1 MKKLFILFLIAQL
14 LLQTACSAFV
24 GSSTSMNITVSER
37 DAQIYVNGAY
47 RGIGMI
53 QTSVPRD
60 ENISILVKKE
70 GFYTTQ
76 REIRTKLSPAGIV
89 DAIGGFFWLIP
100 WIGLAFPGAWTPD
113 QKNISILLDPK

>member
-1 MKKLFILFLIAQL
+1 M

-24 GSSTSMNITVSER
+24 GSNTSMNITVSER

-53 QTSVPRD
+53 QTSVPRN

-70 GFYTTQ
+70 GFYPAQ
-76 REIRTKLSPAGIV
+76 REISTKLSPAGIL
-89 DAIGGFFWLIP
+89 DAISGFFWLIP

-113 QKNISILLDPK
+113 QNNISILLDPK